1 MLADFMQ
8 NNYRNLFTS
17 TARSER
23 YWQLGY
29 AGLLLTGLV
38 FFVSCAFYK
47 EMWFDEAYTVAMLR
61 HDFFRIC
68 EITAR
73 DVHPP
78 LYYII
83 AKLASLLWGQ
93 DIVVYRLVSVTGMML
108 FLLLGFFH
116 IRKICGNPAGFYYTF
131 FAVFLPVMLE
141 YSGEA
146 RMYSWAMFFTT
157 SAGIYAYLAY
167 RQNQRQHW
175 GLFAIFSLC
184 SAYTHNYALL
194 GAFFINLSLLT
205 AIGANKR
212 YLLKPC
218 LWTILAQ
225 VLLYLPWL
233 VVLISQVVSVTQ
245 EYWIVINYQYLLR
258 DMLVFYFAENLPGPA
273 VKLLGFAW
281 VAVCGFGLYTVR
293 RQNSRYG
300 GLALNSLALYLAVIG
315 LALLLSQIKPI
326 FITRYLMPNSG
337 FLFIAFA
344 CGLAAIRRQGVAI
357 ALCAAIFIASSVN
370 FYLHYNKVYSPLNN
384 ALRADIVYSL
394 KPDDIFLYTDI
405 HPAGIYAVAF
415 PDHQHYAF
423 LPGGEEDSKP
433 NPFQPGLR
441 LIYDLNALTNYTGR
455 IWLIESANAQLLYG
469 HLGKQEPLFT
479 VIDFARTYDMPYLSH
494 KGFVFVGSLL
504 QKQPGPV
511 PPLPAR
517 E

>member
-1 MLADFMQ
+1 MQ
-8 NNYRNLFTS
+8 NNYCNLFTL
-17 TARSER
+17 TNRSDR

-29 AGLLLTGLV
+29 AGLLLAGLV

-47 EMWFDEAYTVAMLR
+47 EMWFDEAYTVAMIR

-78 LYYII
+78 LYYMLV
-83 AKLASLLWGQ
+83 KLASLIWGQ
-93 DIVVYRLVSVTGMML
+93 DIVVYRLVSAAGMML

-116 IRKICGNPAGFYYTF
+116 IRRICGNAAGFYYTF

-175 GLFAIFSLC
+175 VLFAVFSLC

-205 AIGANKR
+205 TAFARKR

-218 LWTILAQ
+218 LLTILAQ
-225 VLLYLPWL
+225 VILYLPWL
-233 VVLISQVVSVTQ
+233 LVLISQVVSVTK
-245 EYWIVINYQYLLR
+245 EYWIVINYQHLLR
-258 DMLVFYFAENLPGPA
+258 DLLVFYFAENLPGIA
-273 VKLLGFAW
+273 VKLLSFGW
-281 VAVCGFGLYTVR
+281 LAVCGWGLYTALTQN
-293 RQNSRYG
+293 RQYA
-300 GLALNSLALYLAVIG
+300 GLALISLAVYLAVIG
-315 LALLLSQIKPI
+315 LALLLSQVKPI

-337 FLFIAFA
+337 FLFIALA
-344 CGLAAIRRQGVAI
+344 CGLAAVRRQRVAV
-357 ALCAAIFIASSVN
+357 ALCTAIFIASSVN
-370 FYLHYNKVYSPLNN
+370 FYLHYDKIYSPRNN
-384 ALRADIVYSL
+384 ALRADITYSL
-394 KPDDIFLYTDI
+394 NPDDIFLYTDI
-405 HPAGIYAVAF
+405 HPAGIYMVAF
-415 PDHQHYAF
+415 PDHQHYVF
-423 LPGGEEDSKP
+423 LPGGQEDSKP
-433 NPFQPGLR
+433 NPFQPELR
-441 LIYDLNALTNYTGR
+441 LIYDLNVLADYKGR
-455 IWLIESANAQLLYG
+455 IWLIESANSQLLYG
-469 HLGKQEPLFT
+469 HLGKSEPLFT
-479 VIDFARTYDMPYLSH
+479 VIDFARIYDMPYLSH

-504 QKQPGPV
+504 QKEPGPV
-511 PPLPAR
+511 PPLPAK